1 MTSDQ
6 ILNLVTIAALFVMTM
21 GMGLEL
27 KFSEIRDV
35 ARDRPLIVKALIAN
49 FVLQPA
55 AAVALLSGKAVLEGS
70 ARTPMSRSDAR
81 AR

>member
-6 ILNLVTIAALFVMTM
+6 ILNLVTIAALFVMTV

-27 KFSEIRDV
+27 KLSEIHEI
-35 ARDRPLIVKALIAN
+35 ARDRQLLVKALIAN

-55 AAVALLSGKAVLEGS
+55 AAVALPSGKAVPDFGRGVS
-70 ARTPMSRSDAR
+70 ADANV
-81 AR
+81 AL